1 MSKQD
6 VGNAVEQVGSE
17 ISGAEQALE
26 QQQTA
31 DSQQVEINME
41 EVARIGTERSVRA
54 ERAAITNY
62 FRDQGLTEEEAK
74 QAFEKF
80 RTDREA
86 QREAEKN
93 DLTALQKRVEEYER
107 KESEIL
113 RKANRRLVRVEAKE
127 QAIALGV
134 RVDRSDYAVRLAD
147 LSKVEVDENGE
158 VDESAVREALE
169 QILNDFPE
177 LKVAS
182 SSEDGHGFKL
192 GSPGQ
197 KQQPGTSEQVAK
209 IFGNTEQTE

>member
-1 MSKQD
+1 
-6 VGNAVEQVGSE
+6 
-17 ISGAEQALE
+17 
-26 QQQTA
+26 
-31 DSQQVEINME
+31 ME

-93 DLTALQKRVEEYER
+93 DLTALQRRVEEYER

-197 KQQPGTSEQVAK
+197 KQQPGLSEQIAK
-209 IFGNTEQTE
+209 IFGNTE

>member
-6 VGNAVEQVGSE
+6 VGSAVEQVGSE

-93 DLTALQKRVEEYER
+93 DLTALQRRDEEYER

-113 RKANRRLVRVEAKE
+113 RKANRRLVRVEAK
-127 QAIALGV
+127 
-134 RVDRSDYAVRLAD
+134 
-147 LSKVEVDENGE
+147 
-158 VDESAVREALE
+158 
-169 QILNDFPE
+169 
-177 LKVAS
+177 
-182 SSEDGHGFKL
+182 
-192 GSPGQ
+192 
-197 KQQPGTSEQVAK
+197 
-209 IFGNTEQTE
+209 

>member
-6 VGNAVEQVGSE
+6 VGSAVEQVGSE

-31 DSQQVEINME
+31 DGQKVGIDME
-41 EVARIGTERSVRA
+41 EAARIAGERSERA
-54 ERAAITNY
+54 ERAALAAY
-62 FRDQGLTEEEAK
+62 YRKQGLTEEEVT
-74 QAFEKF
+74 QAIEAFK
-80 RTDREA
+80 TDKAARL
-86 QREAEKN
+86 EAEKN
-93 DLTALQKRVEEYER
+93 DLTALQRRVEEYER

-134 RVDRSDYAVRLAD
+134 RVDRSDYAIRLAD
-147 LSKVEVDENGE
+147 LSKVEVDENGQ
-158 VDESAVREALE
+158 VDETAVREALE

-197 KQQPGTSEQVAK
+197 KQQLGTSEQIAS
-209 IFGNTEQTE
+209 IFGNTE

>member
-6 VGNAVEQVGSE
+6 VGSAVEQVGSE

-31 DSQQVEINME
+31 DGQKVGIDME
-41 EVARIGTERSVRA
+41 EAARIAGERSERA
-54 ERAAITNY
+54 ERAALAAY
-62 FRDQGLTEEEAK
+62 YRKQGLTEEEVT
-74 QAFEKF
+74 QAIEAFK
-80 RTDREA
+80 TDKAARL
-86 QREAEKN
+86 EAEKN
-93 DLTALQKRVEEYER
+93 DLTALQRRVEEYER

-134 RVDRSDYAVRLAD
+134 RVDRSDYAIRLAD
-147 LSKVEVDENGE
+147 LSKVEVDENGQ
-158 VDESAVREALE
+158 VDETAVREALE

-197 KQQPGTSEQVAK
+197 KQQLGTSKQIAS
-209 IFGNTEQTE
+209 IFGNTE